1 MRPSLALVALLL
13 AGCLLTVAQCHD
25 GPHPKSLVRLG
36 ARGGLGGN
44 SGAARAPPHA
54 GAGAHA
60 PPPAHRHQAPC
71 CPAPA
76 RQFPLAHLRVLL
88 EERIT
93 LAPSVRELTANEQ
106 PVVVRIEGVSSP
118 GPSDLVTGGTRRWVA
133 GAAAPAARGPC
144 VTPAAWQPRPRACPP
159 ATIHH
164 PATLSPP
171 ATRCP
176 RASDRAIR
184 AAVCRPHARGAHG
197 LGHYCRVQ
205 PRVCED
211 GQRQCHVRGL
221 AQGWALGSCAACLA
235 PSRPGLV
242 CTAGCRPALRA
253 PALQPPRSDLP
264 RVHPPR
270 PALRR
275 PQDACHQSP
284 CRRGVPPGQEW
295 QHTPLDAACCGGGR
309 VTGRAQRGQGP
320 ARAGAPGA

>member
-54 GAGAHA
+54 GAHA
-60 PPPAHRHQAPC
+60 PPPTHRHQAPC

-171 ATRCP
+171 CNPLPARLRSRYTRRRLPTP
-176 RASDRAIR
+176 RAW
-184 AAVCRPHARGAHG
+184 CP
-197 LGHYCRVQ
+197 
-205 PRVCED
+205 
-211 GQRQCHVRGL
+211 
-221 AQGWALGSCAACLA
+221 W
-235 PSRPGLV
+235 PGPL
-242 CTAGCRPALRA
+242 L
-253 PALQPPRSDLP
+253 
-264 RVHPPR
+264 PR
-270 PALRR
+270 PA
-275 PQDACHQSP
+275 PSM
-284 CRRGVPPGQEW
+284 
-295 QHTPLDAACCGGGR
+295 
-309 VTGRAQRGQGP
+309 
-320 ARAGAPGA
+320 